1 MGYIRKAVPLALA
14 FALLGSGGKLHAE
27 DRQSGVA
34 GRVLGEKTPL
44 GAAVVYAYQLADLT
58 IRKKVVT
65 DGQGNFLFQDL
76 PVGPYQIIAH
86 KPGFVPKVVKL
97 IRTQAQARQVL
108 EVDLVKR
115 QVGQAAEQ
123 DDYWSIRARIPSD
136 VLHEI
141 DREEIQLASFSPS
154 PSGALNGNFHTE
166 MQAISGVDDIAG
178 GDGQVAGGGLGI
190 EGTVGSAKVELRGQ
204 FRQLDAAPLGV
215 SGLGGGGGQASS
227 LSLDVAGGG
236 GSRISVMSRND
247 RMALRDSDSPVDF
260 EHYQV
265 NWSQN
270 VGENGRSDF
279 VALYTAENNF
289 HRQGLVDPMEIP
301 ETSQSWRIEG
311 AYTTALGD
319 RGSLQAG
326 LRYRERQFG
335 LSNVERPGKA
345 YEKPTLSSIDLFS
358 RGGVSLQPAFL
369 IQYGLY
375 STLSD
380 GSLSLMPQGGF
391 LLQIDDSK
399 WQVEASASHRV
410 YQDAATP
417 DFLPSLFEQNDL
429 CEQGSESC
437 YEVRFSRAAGE
448 DNSFSLGAVHRV
460 VGDTLRLY
468 FSEDFFDRLQSLYLV
483 RGDEIPELKMSI
495 NRRLSPQVT
504 TSWQTSVAAGGGG
517 MFMAPNG
524 QPFENQVRYL
534 ITSLDTQFQKTSTGV
549 YVSFHH
555 LSQQLDPAAGT
566 SGPSV
571 ARIESERLRLM
582 LSQDLSF
589 LLDLAADW
597 AVQLNMELSRSAT
610 PAEAQDTLRHRFLG
624 GIAVKF

>member
-1 MGYIRKAVPLALA
+1 G
-14 FALLGSGGKLHAE
+14 
-27 DRQSGVA
+27 
-34 GRVLGEKTPL
+34 
-44 GAAVVYAYQLADLT
+44 VYAYQLADLT
-58 IRKKVVT
+58 LHKVVT
-65 DGQGNFLFQDL
+65 DGQGNFLFPDL
-76 PVGPYQIIAH
+76 PVGLYKIIAH
-86 KPGFVPKVVKL
+86 KPGFVPRVMML
-97 IRTQAQARQVL
+97 TRTKAQAHQSMDF
-108 EVDLVKR
+108 ELVKR

-141 DREEIQLASFSPS
+141 DREEIQLVSFAPS
-154 PSGALNGNFHTE
+154 PSGALAGNFHTE

-190 EGTVGSAKVELRGQ
+190 EGTVGGAKVELRGQ
-204 FRQLDAAPLGV
+204 FRQLAAAPLGV
-215 SGLGGGGGQASS
+215 SGGPGGSGQTSS
-227 LSLDVAGGG
+227 LSFDVAGGG

-247 RMALRDSDSPVDF
+247 RMALSDSDSPVDF

-265 NWSQN
+265 NYSQN

-289 HRQGLVDPMEIP
+289 HRQGPIDPLEIP
-301 ETSQSWRIEG
+301 EASQSWRIEG
-311 AYTTALGD
+311 AYTTPLGD

-369 IQYGLY
+369 VQYGLY

-391 LLQIDDSK
+391 VLQVNDSK

-410 YQDAATP
+410 YQDVAQP

-483 RGDEIPELKMSI
+483 RGDEIPELRMSL

-517 MFMAPNG
+517 ISVAPNG
-524 QPFENQVRYL
+524 QPFENQVKYL

-597 AVQLNMELSRSAT
+597 AIQLNMELSRGAT

>member
-14 FALLGSGGKLHAE
+14 LSLLGSAGNLHAE
-27 DRQSGVA
+27 EPQSGVA

-44 GAAVVYAYQLADLT
+44 VAAGVYAYQLADLT
-58 IRKKVVT
+58 LHKVVT
-65 DGQGNFLFQDL
+65 DKQGNFLFQNL
-76 PVGPYQIIAH
+76 PVGLYKIIAH
-86 KPGFVPKVVKL
+86 KPGFVPVMVML
-97 IRTQAQARQVL
+97 TRTKAQAYQIL
-108 EVDLVKR
+108 EVELPKR
-115 QVGQAAEQ
+115 QVGQAPEQ

-141 DREEIQLASFSPS
+141 DREEIQLVSFAPS
-154 PSGALNGNFHTE
+154 PSGALTGNFHTE

-178 GDGQVAGGGLGI
+178 GNGQVSGGGLGI
-190 EGTVGSAKVELRGQ
+190 EGTLGSTKVELRGQ

-215 SGLGGGGGQASS
+215 AGGPGGGGQASS

-247 RMALRDSDSPVDF
+247 RMMARRDSDSPVDF
-260 EHYQV
+260 QHYQV
-265 NWSQN
+265 NWSQD
-270 VGENGRSDF
+270 VGQNGRSDF

-289 HRQGLVDPMEIP
+289 HRQGVVDPMEIP
-301 ETSQSWRIEG
+301 ETSRSWRVEG

-335 LSNVERPGKA
+335 LSDVERPGKA
-345 YEKPTLSSIDLFS
+345 YEKPSLSSVDLFS

-391 LLQIDDSK
+391 VLQLDPK

-483 RGDEIPELKMSI
+483 RGDEIPEVKMSL

-517 MFMAPNG
+517 MFVAPNG

-582 LSQDLSF
+582 LSQDLGF

-597 AVQLNMELSRSAT
+597 AVQLNMELSRGAT
-610 PAEAQDTLRHRFLG
+610 PTETQDTLRHRFLG

>member
-14 FALLGSGGKLHAE
+14 LALLGSAGTLHAE
-27 DRQSGVA
+27 DRRSGVE
-34 GRVLGEKTPL
+34 GRVLAEKTPL
-44 GAAVVYAYQLADLT
+44 TAAGVYAYQLADLT
-58 IRKKVVT
+58 LHKVVT
-65 DGQGNFLFQDL
+65 DAQGNFLFPDL
-76 PVGPYQIIAH
+76 PVGLYKIIAH
-86 KPGFVPKVVKL
+86 KPGFVPAVVML
-97 IRTQAQARQVL
+97 IRTKAQARQVL
-108 EVDLVKR
+108 EVELVKR

-136 VLHEI
+136 VLHDI
-141 DREEIQLASFSPS
+141 DRDEIQLVSFAPS
-154 PSGALNGNFHTE
+154 PSGALTGNFHTE

-190 EGTVGSAKVELRGQ
+190 EGTVGSTKVELRGQ
-204 FRQLDAAPLGV
+204 YRQLAAAPFGV
-215 SGLGGGGGQASS
+215 SGGPGGSGQASS

-289 HRQGLVDPMEIP
+289 HRQGPIDPLEIP

-311 AYTTALGD
+311 AYTTPLGD

-369 IQYGLY
+369 VQYGLY

-391 LLQIDDSK
+391 VLQVNDSK

-410 YQDAATP
+410 YQD
-417 DFLPSLFEQNDL
+417 
-429 CEQGSESC
+429 
-437 YEVRFSRAAGE
+437 V
-448 DNSFSLGAVHRV
+448 
-460 VGDTLRLY
+460 
-468 FSEDFFDRLQSLYLV
+468 
-483 RGDEIPELKMSI
+483 
-495 NRRLSPQVT
+495 
-504 TSWQTSVAAGGGG
+504 
-517 MFMAPNG
+517 
-524 QPFENQVRYL
+524 
-534 ITSLDTQFQKTSTGV
+534 
-549 YVSFHH
+549 
-555 LSQQLDPAAGT
+555 
-566 SGPSV
+566 
-571 ARIESERLRLM
+571 
-582 LSQDLSF
+582 
-589 LLDLAADW
+589 
-597 AVQLNMELSRSAT
+597 
-610 PAEAQDTLRHRFLG
+610 
-624 GIAVKF
+624 